1 MEREIYL
8 QGNSKFLFPLQPSG
22 ICLLL
27 VSFDL
32 WHWCLEFTWFI
43 PAPVKWDVRAR
54 LGLREEIPRHSFFPL
69 LLQTLHFFIY
79 GQSSQTGETIQMIY
93 IYTSIKKSGDIK
105 SMESSGW
112 YNWNI
117 QLFCSS
123 QSCFWKPIFRGKACW
138 CKSLDDCCKSLLC
151 KSQIEDRPRKVKWQ
165 IISFCCLAPKLGF
178 AGSRTLSINT
188 TFVKASTLKVQHN
201 IFLQIRERTIL
212 LDRNQMIKYEKAQL

>member
-1 MEREIYL
+1 MSGHAWDWKRKYRDIL
-8 QGNSKFLFPLQPSG
+8 FFLFYCRRCISLFMG
-22 ICLLL
+22 K
-27 VSFDL
+27 VRR
-32 WHWCLEFTWFI
+32 
-43 PAPVKWDVRAR
+43 RAR
-54 LGLREEIPRHSFFPL
+54 PSRW
-69 LLQTLHFFIY
+69 
-79 GQSSQTGETIQMIY
+79 Y

-123 QSCFWKPIFRGKACW
+123 QSCFWKPIFRGKVCW

-165 IISFCCLAPKLGF
+165 IISFCGLAPKLGF

-212 LDRNQMIKYEKAQL
+212 LDRNQMIKYDQNHEKAQL